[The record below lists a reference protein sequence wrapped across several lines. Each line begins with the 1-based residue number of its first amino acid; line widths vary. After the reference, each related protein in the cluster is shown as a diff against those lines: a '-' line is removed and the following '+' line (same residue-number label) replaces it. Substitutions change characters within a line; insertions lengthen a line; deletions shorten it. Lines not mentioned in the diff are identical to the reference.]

1 MSASNQHT
9 AVLLA
14 GIPNT
19 SMAIFH
25 RTAFAAGDPVIWIA
39 LEDGTKIAIVRD
51 VELPRARK
59 NIDAD
64 RVFTY
69 EDFVPASGSLSGDRA
84 VRAAQSAA
92 ECLRREGVTSV
103 RVDRSLSVL
112 FVREI
117 ERAGIEVKLDLL
129 LGVDDRRRKTPREME
144 AMGKAQR
151 VAESVIERTCQMIA
165 RASAGH
171 GGVLESGGQP
181 LTSERLKLL
190 IDGWLAEQGYEHK
203 GAIVAGGPIGADCH
217 HAGAGELRTGELV
230 IVDVFPR
237 DKATGYHGDCTR
249 TVVHGDVPDEPR
261 RMHESVAKAKRAG
274 IAACRA
280 GTTGDAVHAATVE
293 VIQQAG
299 YTLDAPPEADLS
311 ATAPTGFCSMP
322 HGTGHGLGLEL
333 KELPLID
340 FGGPTLVVGDV
351 VTIEPGLYAPGLGGV
366 RIEDMIAITS
376 TGADNFNSLHDGLD
390 WR

>member
-1 MSASNQHT
+1 MNESNQRT

-14 GIPNT
+14 GVPNT

-39 LEDGTKIAIVRD
+39 FDDGKKVAIVRD

-59 NIDAD
+59 SIDVD

-69 EDFVPASGSLSGDRA
+69 EDFAPPNGSLSGDRA

-92 ECLRREGVTSV
+92 ECLRREGVERV

-117 ERAGIEVKLDLL
+117 ERAGTAVELDLS
-129 LGVDDRRRKTPREME
+129 LGVDDRRRKTPREMD
-144 AMGKAQR
+144 AMARAQR
-151 VAESVIERTCQMIA
+151 VAEGVIERTCQMIA
-165 RASAGH
+165 RATAGA
-171 GGVLESGGQP
+171 GGVLQSGGQT
-181 LTSERLKLL
+181 LTSERLQSL
-190 IDGWLAEQGYEHK
+190 IDGWLSAQGYEHK
-203 GAIVAGGPIGADCH
+203 GAIVAGGPIAADCH
-217 HAGAGELRTGELV
+217 HAGTGELRTGELV

-249 TVVHGDVPDEPR
+249 TVVHGDVPDEPK
-261 RMHESVAKAKRAG
+261 RMHETVAKAKRAG

-280 GTTGDAVHAATVE
+280 GTTGDAAHAASVA
-293 VIQQAG
+293 VIQRAG
-299 YTLDAPPEADLS
+299 YTLDAPPEADLA

-366 RIEDMIAITS
+366 RIEDMIAITQSGS
-376 TGADNFNSLHDGLD
+376 TNFNVLHDGLD